1 MINKPIHLFIFI
13 FFNFLICQ
21 KSYDDIQLEIRDNNK
36 KLVNLETSI
45 KKLEDDIDAMKNSKF
60 DLSWFLTVLRKNKGI
75 LFQVVIASFF
85 VQLLALFNPFFSDE
99 IYITINL

>member
-45 KKLEDDIDAMKNSKF
+45 KKLEDDIDAMKNSN
-60 DLSWFLTVLRKNKGI
+60 LTYQKVWMLDQIEYREKQIRIFKQQDKNI
-75 LFQVVIASFF
+75 SEL
-85 VQLLALFNPFFSDE
+85 
-99 IYITINL
+99 IYN